1 MKKIFTL
8 IIALMGFAGA
18 ANAATVDDLAVLKHS
33 YVLVCDNL
41 GARPGK
47 GVLFGD
53 NHFLDVTGGSTAT
66 NKGQVDLSQPGATTY
81 DDGKGN
87 VEDIPQYI
95 TEDIIAKY
103 GADYAGPHYNWLRL
117 KNAQDVIAMKLTAKS
132 KVIMYIQGNNKVG
145 KEARIPKIA
154 TDAKLEN
161 ALNAAPDENHA
172 RTVSGYRWEYTVD
185 DDGLYYF
192 GSYNG
197 DMFVSFI
204 IIEANEAPG
213 TPTIKVGEQKFEN
226 GLWFR
231 EVTCKSNDMVEEGS
245 TEKIPTVVTYTTDG
259 SAPTAASTKY
269 TEPIKCYKD
278 MTVKFQAFMDFGD
291 GQPSDDFICP
301 NADNEG
307 SVSFLFEAPAINVD
321 GAQFSIVSPYAEQNG
336 KNYFTLAADGQ
347 VSEAVQGDGATL
359 DLSATVSAYT
369 IIANGEYGE
378 FKSFSASKD
387 VYVLNPIKEKKTI
400 AIASADV
407 VVDEEATEASTD
419 GTTVY
424 KVENGSLTADKKD
437 FFVKNLT
444 FGVLKDAKAQY
455 QVPEGQEAYIQM
467 SNTNIVFQV
476 AEGDSVVVKVV
487 CSKNSCKNLDA
498 DDAAEDKLD
507 NGCTPDRQCYVNV
520 SGTNYCLT
528 DAEGK
533 HTNDLKLYPDA
544 NVFEFGL
551 GAGTWTFQKY
561 SGTGNILISSIEIT
575 PAAAAPAAEPWAAPE
590 TERAVNKTY
599 DLAGTWAGDWF
610 EPGQNYDASEYDYV
624 WIKYS
629 GYTGKINF
637 GITYMEWESTQSWG
651 EVYHSDAVTLNEAA
665 GIAAVKLEKTKTIV
679 NGINNVESEYKGDIY
694 AKHVKNVFLQDQGT
708 ASKITVEGIYF
719 GTEAAY
725 NAAVATGIQ
734 GVKTVN
740 AQNGAVFNLAGQR
753 VDANYKGV
761 VIVNGQ
767 KKIQK

>member
-172 RTVSGYRWEYTVD
+172 RTVSGYRWEYTVA
-185 DDGLYYF
+185 DDGLYYI

-407 VVDEEATEASTD
+407 VVDDEATAASTD

-487 CSKNSCKNLDA
+487 CSKNSCKNIDA

-533 HTNDLKLYPDA
+533 HTNDLKLYPNA

-575 PAAAAPAAEPWAAPE
+575 PAAAAPAE
-590 TERAVNKTY
+590 TETV
-599 DLAGTWAGDWF
+599 L
-610 EPGQNYDASEYDYV
+610 
-624 WIKYS
+624 
-629 GYTGKINF
+629 
-637 GITYMEWESTQSWG
+637 WEG
-651 EVYHSDAVTLNEAA
+651 EA
-665 GIAAVKLEKTKTIV
+665 IV
-679 NGINNVESEYKGDIY
+679 NGWANQPTFLSDGGAELTAAGAAVGDR
-694 AKHVKNVFLQDQGT
+694 LR
-708 ASKITVEGIYF
+708 IYF
-719 GTEAAY
+719 TAPDDNWQVELTNGHWDGMLDRYATKDLGPEQDGSPRHYTIVDQSLGYFEYTIDQDFLTKATTKQNWGGAFLL
-725 NAAVATGIQ
+725 NGDGNMTVTKVTLVKGGATGIAT
-734 GVKTVN
+734 VKKTVKSQSN
-740 AQNGAVFNLAGQR
+740 VIYNLAGQR

-761 VIVNGQ
+761 VIVNG
-767 KKIQK
+767 KKMIQK